1 MSTSSISS
9 KLTLSLGEQQ
19 LAKLT
24 NESAEIRMRALEQIE
39 TRFIRCLQHDEAI
52 NFKPVL
58 LLKQL
63 IRWFG
68 HTPLAAPDRVLAL
81 MLELLRSDYCETV
94 VNKIPCQRLEAELNK
109 IRKILKNVESKRAM
123 ELLDNIQSL
132 VPYLYK
138 EFNISPIN
146 SNPNGNSNNSSG
158 ESRES
163 VGDMELF
170 ALDNFNIGP
179 EDFETAWS
187 CASPDDVATMK
198 TLNDTLTIGND
209 VQLQENLTSIQIKLC
224 DYPAEQLF
232 QDPYIFLQ
240 LLHVQQL
247 QADVTLLHANRALLT
262 FIKLLQHR
270 LRVRKESNDTGFS
283 AMTHATL
290 PQQLRVS
297 SVLSLLLNGC
307 LELLGPP
314 LLEHCAHNWHL
325 IELSFET
332 IRTYDQLGAAI
343 PESIVQRLGL
353 IVPKLIRYC
362 ISFDVSHASEIPSLV
377 KKLMIPRL
385 ESVIFNGLLLDVLA
399 LSLKT
404 SEGIAKTTA
413 RSLLQPLI
421 LDISYL
427 SCLPERMKA
436 LCDICGIVAPE
447 TAAEEQNMVRIKQAL
462 GMGLAQL
469 VDEKKLTA
477 IELLQNQ
484 SQICLVLLI
493 LGSDSLM
500 TALIKAIVKCTSFY
514 IAKPELRKEAES
526 LLYTLFDLSNEELRN
541 SALRQLKQ
549 PVVDHF
555 HAFMNGTNYM
565 AGCNNLELARNH
577 ILGLPMSSQ
586 LLRRLFVL
594 GWRPEPSVQVQQWV
608 VDYMIMMVGL
618 AKLVPSKD
626 FIKIFKIVMPV
637 IPLIVCRAIDQP
649 QLQHMLWELFDPDN
663 EFLEPPQSLRGNVC
677 YLYHP
682 DAKYRKDA
690 IGRIGYVLV
699 WQDHQHKYRP
709 AMDKLCL
716 ELIGHDI
723 CLIKPPVN
731 YYSIFSERSQLP
743 FQRSMG
749 TLLRLLETQDL
760 KPSIRKSTLIQLNVL
775 MHSWEAVHYF
785 TTCDSAFV
793 LCLRA
798 LHDPLVRE
806 TAGGNDE
813 VETLLP
819 AVSIILRVIFRS
831 ERFRQEFK
839 HNAEMI
845 VCLLRCLF
853 LMPHEMQLRADVSI
867 CIFTLLF
874 HEHVRP
880 RENCLKLDVDLSA
893 MVVPV
898 TYEVDHIA
906 PLTDA
911 TEGLE
916 LQKSLYEKH
925 FESNAAI
932 ESQHW
937 RLYVANRVCGSPKSL
952 SLSVVGAMDIRD
964 ALKLKPA
971 DVALVQATLVH
982 VQLEKQLIAAKN
994 CSSHE
999 TLQQLV
1005 ASVQLFL
1012 VLLRDEVEPAQ
1023 CTALWKLM
1031 HRYVRLTPGNNADL
1045 LLYISLL
1052 ELCLNCLR
1060 HRLPEV
1066 VNGLKNALET
1076 DPHHSFREILRDDT
1090 VSLNLLS
1097 LVTECLVQLLRYQNI
1112 QLTVTWPSQLFD
1124 ELSTRARSLFEQR
1137 KLQHVR
1143 CVLAVL
1149 RELSEQPLQLDSSK
1163 IEAYYQ
1169 HYVQLSSNLRTS
1181 TQTGAQ
1187 WQRDCLFIVCR
1198 MHVMGKKLGSPCSK
1212 VQGENKVLRY
1222 LLGLCGHSDT
1232 EVRSLAWVAMANWIQ
1247 NAGSNMTKVLL
1258 DFHDFLPGGMAA
1270 CCLSTMLDDHEALLV
1285 RELAGRVFEM
1295 LIRNIGAAACNELF
1309 NYHSYLKHAHAA
1321 IMWMQLPPEKQQ
1333 ESGLNSSFDLISCYV
1348 SICARLIQ
1356 LEPGWSAV
1364 LCNHAFFNALGDVL
1378 KMPTPAQPL
1387 LSAYMELCAG
1397 HICKLYAMCYQR
1409 NFDCLQRGICRDPVL
1424 LKSFISLIN
1433 TVLDPQMVNEK
1444 HIEEILKLLM
1454 VFCKD
1459 ANAYGFLCEKFREHP
1474 ELLFDLLLYGLNAIY
1489 LDTDIQKYTLSAIS
1503 LLLIKAQD
1511 APEELNL
1518 LLVFEAYVE
1527 DTRTDGDDKRKEKPN
1542 DSDDKENSAND
1553 LNKQLKTMSL
1563 KHTSKKKSLGGKGGK
1578 SAAKAKEAT
1587 NAAVLLYHG
1596 LDQLFEHL
1604 FPSKTYSFLVA
1615 PKPLHVQVCEVLG
1628 NLLKQSVWAVD
1639 AARQFKLLERV
1650 LHLLEAF
1657 LDDSNIGNATVYV
1670 RRVGAH
1676 KSRDIINNLLVLLNL
1691 LMHWQNSPHT
1701 IITEPVT
1708 AARIV
1713 RMIVRLWPWLSH
1725 SAVLKHMTVRLTT
1738 LLTEHSF
1745 EMCKQTSQ
1753 VLSGQSH
1760 SLLQLMVRVA
1770 DHESTKKEGPSAS
1783 AKPELAKCGS
1793 DSIIE
1798 ASLRV
1803 MINCCSCA
1811 EGRLSLGKMRV
1822 LDMFDTIMPATGSNP
1837 IKVKPEALVNWIAFW
1852 EVFSR
1857 YELGY
1862 KVCHLQGLLH
1872 LVRRSPPLSILR
1884 LRCLRIVRNMCF
1896 SNHNRMLLVNMTGF
1910 TDFLR
1915 DIVSQPVQDG
1925 GGGGDTSI
1933 DSYVEHHLVVLC
1945 LWKLFGFSA
1954 KCRAMLRGTKL
1965 FKQLTILSDHLASL
1979 QADRPEQFEAV
1990 PFAVELKDLLGKLF
2004 DSLQA

>member
-1 MSTSSISS
+1 M
-9 KLTLSLGEQQ
+9 
-19 LAKLT
+19 
-24 NESAEIRMRALEQIE
+24 
-39 TRFIRCLQHDEAI
+39 
-52 NFKPVL
+52 
-58 LLKQL
+58 
-63 IRWFG
+63 
-68 HTPLAAPDRVLAL
+68 
-81 MLELLRSDYCETV
+81 
-94 VNKIPCQRLEAELNK
+94 
-109 IRKILKNVESKRAM
+109 
-123 ELLDNIQSL
+123 
-132 VPYLYK
+132 
-138 EFNISPIN
+138 
-146 SNPNGNSNNSSG
+146 
-158 ESRES
+158 
-163 VGDMELF
+163 
-170 ALDNFNIGP
+170 DNFNIGP

-198 TLNDTLTIGND
+198 TLIDTLTIGND
-209 VQLQENLTSIQIKLC
+209 DQLQENLTNIQIKLC

-247 QADVTLLHANRALLT
+247 QADAVLLHANRALLT
-262 FIKLLQHR
+262 FLKVLQHR
-270 LRVRKESNDTGFS
+270 LRVRKESNEIGFS
-283 AMTHATL
+283 AKTQATL

-297 SVLSLLLNGC
+297 SVLGLLLNGC

-314 LLEHCAHNWHL
+314 LLEHCGHNWHL
-325 IELSFET
+325 IELSYET
-332 IRTYDQLGAAI
+332 IRTYDQLGATI

-362 ISFDVSHASEIPSLV
+362 ISFGVSHISEIPSLV

-385 ESVIFNGLLLDVLA
+385 ESVIFNGMLLDVMA
-399 LSLKT
+399 LSLKI
-404 SEGIAKTTA
+404 SGGITKPAA
-413 RSLLQPLI
+413 RLLLQPLI
-421 LDISYL
+421 VDISYL
-427 SCLPERMKA
+427 SCLPERMQN
-436 LCDICGIVAPE
+436 LCDVCGIVSPE
-447 TAAEEQNMVRIKQAL
+447 TAAEEKKIVRIKQAL
-462 GMGLAQL
+462 SLALAQL

-477 IELLQNQ
+477 LELLENQ
-484 SQICLVLLI
+484 SEICLVLLF

-500 TALIKAIVKCTSFY
+500 TTLIKAIVKCTSFY
-514 IAKPELRKEAES
+514 IANPELRKEAES
-526 LLYTLFDLSNEELRN
+526 LLQTLFALSDEELLS

-549 PVVDHF
+549 PVVDHY

-565 AGCNNLELARNH
+565 AGCNNLELAKNH
-577 ILGLPMSSQ
+577 ILGLPMSSE
-586 LLRRLFVL
+586 LLRKLFVL
-594 GWRPEPSVQVQQWV
+594 GWRDEPSAQLQQWS

-626 FIKIFKIVMPV
+626 FIQIFKMVMPV
-637 IPLIVCRAIDQP
+637 IPLIVCRAINQP
-649 QLQHMLWELFDPDN
+649 QLQRALWELFDPDN

-731 YYSIFSERSQLP
+731 YYNIFSERSQLP
-743 FQRSMG
+743 FQRSM
-749 TLLRLLETQDL
+749 TALLRLLETQDL
-760 KPSIRKSTLIQLNVL
+760 KPSIRRSTLIQLNVL

-785 TTCDSAFV
+785 TTCESAFV

-806 TAGGNDE
+806 AAGGKDE

-819 AVSIILRVIFRS
+819 AVSIILRVTFRS

-853 LMPHEMQLRADVSI
+853 LMPHDMQLRSDVSI

-874 HEHVRP
+874 HEHVTP
-880 RENCLKLDVDLSA
+880 EENRLKLDVDLSA
-893 MVVPV
+893 MVVPII
-898 TYEVDHIA
+898 YEVDHTT
-906 PLTDA
+906 PPTVA
-911 TEGLE
+911 TEGLA
-916 LQKSLYEKH
+916 LQKSLLLKH
-925 FESNAAI
+925 FENNAAI

-937 RLYVANRVCGSPKSL
+937 RLYIANRVCGSPQNL
-952 SLSVVGAMDIRD
+952 SISVVGAMDIRD
-964 ALKLKPA
+964 ALKLKPS
-971 DVALVQATLVH
+971 DVGLVQATLVH

-1012 VLLRDEVEPAQ
+1012 VLLRGETQPTQ

-1045 LLYISLL
+1045 QLYIALL
-1052 ELCLNCLR
+1052 ELCLTCLR
-1060 HRLPEV
+1060 LRMPEV
-1066 VNGLKNALET
+1066 VDGLHNALDT
-1076 DPHHSFREILRDDT
+1076 DPHHSFREILRDDN

-1097 LVTECLVQLLRYQNI
+1097 LVTECLVELLSFEHMQHI
-1112 QLTVTWPSQLFD
+1112 QPTVTWPSKLFD

-1163 IEAYYQ
+1163 IEVSKDLTRRGHIFYHLSLQAYYQ

-1187 WQRDCLFIVCR
+1187 WQRDCLFIVCQ
-1198 MHVMGKKLGSPCSK
+1198 MHVLGKQLGSPCSK

-1222 LLGLCGHSDT
+1222 LMGLCGHSDT
-1232 EVRSLAWVAMANWIQ
+1232 EVRSLAWVAMANWIT
-1247 NAGSNMTKVLL
+1247 NAGREMTKVLL
-1258 DFHDFLPGGMAA
+1258 DFHDFLPGGLAA
-1270 CCLSTMLDDHEALLV
+1270 CCLSTMLDGHEALLV
-1285 RELAGRVFEM
+1285 RVLAGRVFEM
-1295 LIRNIGAAACNELF
+1295 LMRNIGAASCNELF
-1309 NYHSYLKHAHAA
+1309 NFHSFLKQGHAA
-1321 IMWMQLPPEKQQ
+1321 IMWMQLSPEMQLD
-1333 ESGLNSSFDLISCYV
+1333 SGVSSSFDLISCYI
-1348 SICARLIQ
+1348 SICCKMIQ
-1356 LEPGWSAV
+1356 LEPSWCAV
-1364 LCNHAFFNALGDVL
+1364 LCNHAFFNALSDLL
-1378 KMPTPAQPL
+1378 KVPTPDWHQMGSYL
-1387 LSAYMELCAG
+1387 EMCAG
-1397 HICKLYAMCYQR
+1397 HICMLYAMCYQR

-1424 LKSFISLIN
+1424 LKSFISLAN
-1433 TVLDPQMVNEK
+1433 MVLDPQILNNK
-1444 HIEEILKLLM
+1444 QIEQILKLFM
-1454 VFCKD
+1454 VFFKD
-1459 ANAYGFLCEKFREHP
+1459 ANAYGFLCEKFKKHP
-1474 ELLFDLLLYGLNAIY
+1474 ELMFDLLLYGLNLNH
-1489 LDTDIQKYTLSAIS
+1489 LDTEIQRYTLTLTS
-1503 LLLIKAQD
+1503 LLLIKSQD
-1511 APEELNL
+1511 APKELNL
-1518 LLVFEAYVE
+1518 LLVFEAYAE
-1527 DTRTDGDDKRKEKPN
+1527 GTGPPGDGKKKEKLIE
-1542 DSDDKENSAND
+1542 SDDKENTTND

-1563 KHTSKKKSLGGKGGK
+1563 KHTSKKKSK
-1578 SAAKAKEAT
+1578 SAAKPVEVS
-1587 NAAVLLYHG
+1587 NAAVLLYLC

-1615 PKPLHVQVCEVLG
+1615 PKPQHVQVCEVLG

-1639 AARQFKLLERV
+1639 TARKFKLLERV

-1657 LDDSNIGNATVYV
+1657 LDDNTIGNATVYV

-1691 LMHWQNSPHT
+1691 LMHWQNSPHS
-1701 IITEPVT
+1701 IITDPAT

-1713 RMIVRLWPWLSH
+1713 RIIVRLWPWLSH
-1725 SAVLKHMTVRLTT
+1725 SAVLKHMTVRLAT

-1760 SLLQLMVRVA
+1760 SLLQLMARVA
-1770 DHESTKKEGPSAS
+1770 DHETTKKEAPSA
-1783 AKPELAKCGS
+1783 AKPEFPKCGS

-1803 MINCCSCA
+1803 MINCCSCS
-1811 EGRLSLGKMRV
+1811 EGRLSLSKMRV
-1822 LDMFDTIMPATGSNP
+1822 LDIFDTIMPATGSNTM
-1837 IKVKPEALVNWIAFW
+1837 KVKPEALVNWIAFW

-1979 QADRPEQFEAV
+1979 QADRPDQFEAL

-2004 DSLQA
+2004 DSLQS

>member
-9 KLTLSLGEQQ
+9 KLSLSLGEQQ

-39 TRFIRCLQHDEAI
+39 TRFIRCLQHGEPI

-68 HTPLAAPDRVLAL
+68 YTPPAAPDRVLAL
-81 MLELLRSDYCETV
+81 VLELLRSDYCEAV
-94 VNKIPCQRLEAELNK
+94 VNKIPCHRLVAELNK
-109 IRKILKNVESKRAM
+109 IRKILQNVESKRAM
-123 ELLDNIQSL
+123 ELLDNLLNL

-138 EFNISPIN
+138 EFNITPIN
-146 SNPNGNSNNSSG
+146 SNPNGNTNNSSG
-158 ESRES
+158 ESRECNS
-163 VGDMELF
+163 EMELF
-170 ALDNFNIGP
+170 SLENFNIGP

-187 CASPDDVATMK
+187 CASRDDVATMK

-209 VQLQENLTSIQIKLC
+209 VQLQENLTNIQIKLC

-247 QADVTLLHANRALLT
+247 QADATLWHASRALLT

-270 LRVRKESNDTGFS
+270 LRVRKDSNDTGFS
-283 AMTHATL
+283 VKTYATK
-290 PQQLRVS
+290 PRQLRVT
-297 SVLSLLLNGC
+297 SVLGLLLNGC
-307 LELLGPP
+307 MELLGPP
-314 LLEHCAHNWHL
+314 LMEHCGHNWHL

-332 IRTYDQLGAAI
+332 IRTYDQLGATI
-343 PESIVQRLGL
+343 PESVVQRLGL

-362 ISFDVSHASEIPSLV
+362 VSFDVSLPSEIPGLV
-377 KKLMIPRL
+377 KRLMIPRL
-385 ESVIFNGLLLDVLA
+385 ESVIFNGLLLDVIA
-399 LSLKT
+399 LSLKN
-404 SEGIAKTTA
+404 SGGVSKPAA

-421 LDISYL
+421 VDISYL
-427 SCLPERMKA
+427 SCMPERMKA
-436 LCDICGIVAPE
+436 LCDVCGIVCPE
-447 TAAEEQNMVRIKQAL
+447 TAIDEQNMVRIKEAL
-462 GMGLAQL
+462 GMGLSQL
-469 VDEKKLTA
+469 VDEIKLTA
-477 IELLQNQ
+477 MELLQNQ
-484 SQICLVLLI
+484 SKICLVLL
-493 LGSDSLM
+493 LMGSESLM
-500 TALIKAIVKCTSFY
+500 SALIKAIVKCTSFY

-526 LLYTLFDLSNEELRN
+526 LLHTLFDLPNEELRN

-549 PVVDHF
+549 PVVEHF
-555 HAFMNGTNYM
+555 HAFMNGTNYL

-577 ILGLPMSSQ
+577 ILGLPMSSE
-586 LLRRLFVL
+586 LLRKLFVV
-594 GWRPEPSVQVQQWV
+594 GWRPEPSDQLQQWC
-608 VDYMIMMVGL
+608 VDYMIMVVGL

-626 FIKIFKIVMPV
+626 FIQLFKMVIPV
-637 IPLIVCRAIDQP
+637 IPIIVCRAINHY
-649 QLQHMLWELFDPDN
+649 QLENMLWELFDPDS
-663 EFLEPPQSLRGNVC
+663 EVLEPPQSLRGNVC

-682 DAKYRKDA
+682 DAKYRKEA

-723 CLIKPPVN
+723 CLIRPPVN
-731 YYSIFSERSQLP
+731 YYNIFSERSQLP

-749 TLLRLLETQDL
+749 TLLRLLETPDL
-760 KPSIRKSTLIQLNVL
+760 KPSIRKSTLIQLNAL

-785 TTCDSAFV
+785 TTCEGAFV

-798 LHDPLVRE
+798 LHDPLVRDA
-806 TAGGNDE
+806 AGGNEE
-813 VETLLP
+813 VETLMP
-819 AVSIILRVIFRS
+819 AVSIILRVLFRS
-831 ERFRQEFK
+831 ERFRKEFK

-853 LMPHEMQLRADVSI
+853 LMPHEMQLRAEVSI

-874 HEHVRP
+874 HEHVTP
-880 RENCLKLDVDLSA
+880 KENCLKLDVDLSA
-893 MVVPV
+893 MMVPV
-898 TYEVDHIA
+898 TYEVDHTA
-906 PLTDA
+906 PLTAA

-916 LQKSLYEKH
+916 LQKSLFVKH

-937 RLYVANRVCGSPKSL
+937 RLFVANRVCGSPKNL

-982 VQLEKQLIAAKN
+982 EQLEKQLIAANN
-994 CSSHE
+994 CSSHV

-1012 VLLRDEVEPAQ
+1012 VLLRREVEPAQ

-1031 HRYVRLTPGNNADL
+1031 HRYVRLTPGNSDDVM
-1045 LLYISLL
+1045 LYTALL
-1052 ELCLNCLR
+1052 ELCLTCLR

-1066 VNGLKNALET
+1066 MDGLSNALET

-1097 LVTECLVQLLRYQNI
+1097 LVTECLVQLLNYQRL
-1112 QLTVTWPSQLFD
+1112 QPTLSWPTKLFE
-1124 ELSTRARSLFEQR
+1124 ELSNRARSLFEQR

-1143 CVLAVL
+1143 CILGVL
-1149 RELSEQPLQLDSSK
+1149 RELSEQPLQLDGGQ
-1163 IEAYYQ
+1163 IEPYYQ
-1169 HYVQLSSNLRTS
+1169 HYMQLSSNLRTC

-1187 WQRDCLFIVCR
+1187 WQRDCLLIVCQ
-1198 MHVMGKKLGSPCSK
+1198 MHAMGKQLGAPCSK
-1212 VQGENKVLRY
+1212 AQGENKVLRY
-1222 LLGLCGHSDT
+1222 LLGLCSHPDT
-1232 EVRSLAWVAMANWIQ
+1232 EVRALAWVAIANWIR
-1247 NAGSNMTKVLL
+1247 NAASSMTRVLIA
-1258 DFHDFLPGGMAA
+1258 FQDFLPGGVAA
-1270 CCLSTMLDDHEALLV
+1270 CCLTTMLDDHEALLV

-1295 LIRNIGAAACNELF
+1295 LMHNVGASGCNELF
-1309 NYHSYLKHAHAA
+1309 KYHSYLKHGQKA
-1321 IMWMQLPPEKQQ
+1321 IMWMQLSPERQRA
-1333 ESGLNSSFDLISCYV
+1333 SGRKSSFDLISCYT
-1348 SICARLIQ
+1348 SICAKLIH
-1356 LEPGWSAV
+1356 LDPDWSAV
-1364 LCNHAFFNALGDVL
+1364 LCNHPFFNALSDIL
-1378 KMPTPAQPL
+1378 KMPTPPQHL
-1387 LSAYMELCAG
+1387 LSSYVELCAG
-1397 HICKLYAMCYQR
+1397 HICKLYAMCYRR

-1424 LKSFISLIN
+1424 LKNFLSLIN
-1433 TVLDPQMVNEK
+1433 NVLDAEN
-1444 HIEEILKLLM
+1444 HIVEILKLLM

-1459 ANAYGFLCEKFREHP
+1459 ANAYGFLCEQFRECP
-1474 ELLFDLLLYGLNAIY
+1474 ELLFDLLLYGLNVNY
-1489 LDTDIQKYTLSAIS
+1489 LDSEVQQYTLAAIS

-1511 APEELNL
+1511 APKELNL

-1527 DTRTDGDDKRKEKPN
+1527 DTRTAGDDKKTEKPN
-1542 DSDDKENSAND
+1542 ASDDKENNTNE
-1553 LNKQLKTMSL
+1553 LNKQFMAISL
-1563 KHTSKKKSLGGKGGK
+1563 KHLTKKKILEGKGNK
-1578 SAAKAKEAT
+1578 SAAKAKEPI
-1587 NAAVLLYHG
+1587 NAAVFLYHS
-1596 LDQLFEHL
+1596 LDQLFAQV

-1615 PKPLHVQVCEVLG
+1615 PKPLHIQVCEVLG
-1628 NLLKQSVWAVD
+1628 NLLKLSAWAVD
-1639 AARQFKLLERV
+1639 AARQCKLLERV

-1657 LDDSNIGNATVYV
+1657 LDDNSIGNATVYV

-1691 LMHWQNSPHT
+1691 LMHWHNSPNAAVT
-1701 IITEPVT
+1701 DLVT
-1708 AARIV
+1708 AARFVRVIV
-1713 RMIVRLWPWLSH
+1713 RMWPWLSH
-1725 SAVLKHMTVRLTT
+1725 SAVLKHMIVRLTT
-1738 LLTEHSF
+1738 LLTELSL
-1745 EMCKQTSQ
+1745 EMCKQTSL

-1770 DHESTKKEGPSAS
+1770 DHETTKKEGPGAANPEF
-1783 AKPELAKCGS
+1783 AKFSS
-1793 DSIIE
+1793 DSILE
-1798 ASLRV
+1798 AALRV

-1837 IKVKPEALVNWIAFW
+1837 NKVKPEALLNWIAFW

-1872 LVRRSPPLSILR
+1872 LVRRSPPLSMLR

-1896 SNHNRMLLVNMTGF
+1896 NNHNRMLLVNMTSF

-1933 DSYVEHHLVVLC
+1933 NSYVEHHMMVLC

-1965 FKQLTILSDHLASL
+1965 LKQLTILSDHLASL
-1979 QADRPEQFEAV
+1979 EADRPEQFKSV

-2004 DSLQA
+2004 NSLEA